1 MITADIVIVGTGIG
15 GGTLAWGL
23 RNTGA
28 RILLI
33 ERGDFLP
40 QEAQNWVPEAV
51 FGDNR
56 YKPDEIW
63 ESADGRSFKPGF
75 TIVWEATQRFTVPPC
90 PDSGKR
96 ILGPSSTRGE

>member
-1 MITADIVIVGTGIG
+1 MITPDIVIVGTGIG

-40 QEAQNWVPEAV
+40 REAQNWIPEAV

-63 ESADGRSFKPGF
+63 ESDNGRSFKPG
-75 TIVWEATQRFTVPPC
+75 VHYCVGGNSKVYGAAC
-90 PDSGKR
+90 PDSGKK
-96 ILGPSSTRGE
+96 ILEP